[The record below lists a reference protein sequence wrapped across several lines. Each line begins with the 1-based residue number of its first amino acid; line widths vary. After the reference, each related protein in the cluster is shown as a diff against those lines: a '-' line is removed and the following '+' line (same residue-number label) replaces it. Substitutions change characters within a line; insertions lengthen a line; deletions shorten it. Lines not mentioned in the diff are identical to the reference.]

1 MQKIKKRIIPL
12 PPPVVS
18 LTYLYLPTSIM
29 ELFKKDIFGNPHII
43 KKWVI
48 RTVGIISYRRFRGIN
63 NLKITG
69 TRHILDLP
77 ERNVLFISNH
87 QTYFADASA
96 IIHVINAALNGRSD
110 TIKNISYIWRPK
122 LNLYFIAAKE
132 TMRDGLLPR
141 ILSYAGSIP
150 IERTW
155 RQGGKDIK
163 RDVNKVNI
171 KTINAALDDGWVITF
186 PQGTTR
192 PWMPVRKGTAH
203 IIKNNQPLVIPIVID
218 GFRRSFDRKGLYLKK
233 RGVNQKLEIKAPL
246 NIDYENDTLDQIVQK
261 IGESIEQIQK

>member
-1 MQKIKKRIIPL
+1 MF
-12 PPPVVS
+12 S
-18 LTYLYLPTSIM
+18 LL
-29 ELFKKDIFGNPHII
+29 KKDIFGNPHLI

-48 RTVGIISYRRFRGIN
+48 RIVGIVSYRRFRGIN
-63 NLKITG
+63 NLVISG
-69 TRHILDLP
+69 TENIKSLP
-77 ERNVLFISNH
+77 KNNVLFISNH

-96 IIHVINAALNGRSD
+96 IIHVINATLSGRSD
-110 TIKNISYIWRPK
+110 SIKNVTYIWKPK

-132 TMRDGLLPR
+132 TMRDGWLPK

-155 RQGGKDIK
+155 REGGNDV
-163 RDVNKVNI
+163 RRNVNKVNI
-171 KTINAALDDGWVITF
+171 KAINSALEDGWVITF

-203 IIKNNQPLVIPIVID
+203 IIKTNKPVVIPIVID

-233 RGVNQKLEIKAPL
+233 RGVNQKLEVKPPL

-261 IGESIEQIQK
+261 IGESIEQIQN

>member
-1 MQKIKKRIIPL
+1 ML
-12 PPPVVS
+12 S
-18 LTYLYLPTSIM
+18 
-29 ELFKKDIFGNPHII
+29 LFKKDIFGNPHLI

-48 RTVGIISYRRFRGIN
+48 RIVGIVSYRRFRGIN
-63 NLKITG
+63 NLIITG
-69 TRHILDLP
+69 TENIKNLP

-96 IIHVINAALNGRSD
+96 IIHVINATLSGRSD
-110 TIKNISYIWRPK
+110 TIKNVSYIWRPK

-132 TMRDGLLPR
+132 TMRDGWLPK

-155 RQGGKDIK
+155 RDGGKDVV
-163 RDVNKVNI
+163 RSVNKVNI
-171 KTINAALDDGWVITF
+171 KAINSALEDGWVITF
-186 PQGTTR
+186 PQGTTK

-203 IIKNNQPLVIPIVID
+203 IIKTNRPVVIPIVID

-233 RGVNQKLEIKAPL
+233 RGVNQKLEVKPPL
-246 NIDYENDTLDQIVQK
+246 DIDYDSDSLDNIVQK
-261 IGESIEQIQK
+261 IGESIEQIQA

>member
-1 MQKIKKRIIPL
+1 ML
-12 PPPVVS
+12 S
-18 LTYLYLPTSIM
+18 LL
-29 ELFKKDIFGNPHII
+29 KKDIFGNPHLI

-48 RTVGIISYRRFRGIN
+48 RIVGIVSYRRFRGIN
-63 NLKITG
+63 NLVISG
-69 TRHILDLP
+69 TENIKSLP
-77 ERNVLFISNH
+77 KNNVLFISNH

-96 IIHVINAALNGRSD
+96 IIHVINATLSGRSD
-110 TIKNISYIWRPK
+110 SIKNVTYIWKPK

-132 TMRDGLLPR
+132 TMRDGWLPK

-155 RQGGKDIK
+155 REGGNDV
-163 RDVNKVNI
+163 RRNVNKVNI
-171 KTINAALDDGWVITF
+171 KAINSALEDGWVITF

-203 IIKNNQPLVIPIVID
+203 IIKTNKPVVIPIVID

-233 RGVNQKLEIKAPL
+233 RGVNQKLEVKPPL

-261 IGESIEQIQK
+261 IGESIEQIQN